1 MQCPICR
8 ADNQSPGSPSQ
19 EGGGPQ
25 CRRCRADLS
34 LLWSLE
40 AQRRRAL
47 VFAYHAVAADD
58 PGRLLDLALY
68 AGELRRDDESSRLV
82 ILGHLLGRDFA
93 AAWNLYRSRIAVRS
107 QRETMNH

>member
-1 MQCPICR
+1 
-8 ADNQSPGSPSQ
+8 
-19 EGGGPQ
+19 
-25 CRRCRADLS
+25 

-47 VFAYHAVAADD
+47 VLAYHAVAADD

-68 AGELRRDDESSRLV
+68 ADELRRDDESCRLA

-93 AAWNLYRSRIAVRS
+93 AAWELYCSRFGVRG